1 MQLEQIKIME
11 NLDKEETKCACGAN
25 AYCECGPKYESYK
38 LSESLTKYIKEKH
51 TSDEC
56 TGFIDGYEQCLE
68 DLSKAGG
75 LSLYQN
81 VENAI
86 IGWSL
91 DGTKT
96 AGTLTRE
103 IMSHIE
109 LDKNNEGT
117 QV

>member
-1 MQLEQIKIME
+1 ME
-11 NLDKEETKCACGAN
+11 NLDKEETKCECGAN

-38 LSESLTKYIKEKH
+38 LSKSLTKYIKEKH

-56 TGFIDGYEQCLE
+56 TGFIAGYEQCLE

-75 LSLYQN
+75 LSLYQQI
-81 VENAI
+81 ENAI

-103 IMSHIE
+103 IMGYIE
-109 LDKNNEGT
+109 LNKNNEGT

>member
-1 MQLEQIKIME
+1 ME

-25 AYCECGPKYESYK
+25 AYCECGPKDEYYK
-38 LSESLTKYIKEKH
+38 LSESLTKYIKDKH

-56 TGFIDGYEQCLE
+56 TGFIAGYEQCLE

-91 DGTKT
+91 DGNKT
-96 AGTLTRE
+96 AGFLTRE
-103 IMSHIE
+103 IMGLIE
-109 LDKNNEGT
+109 IDKT
-117 QV
+117 SSQ